1 MVSGSDH
8 IDIQT
13 VMKSK
18 GKEMWE
24 TLFQYCESE
33 RGEEASMDPRVYD
46 TSMPGEA

>member
-1 MVSGSDH
+1 MVSGSDR
-8 IDIQT
+8 IDIQI

-18 GKEMWE
+18 GNEKWE

-33 RGEEASMDPRVYD
+33 RGEASRDPRIYD